1 MKTTR
6 ILLITS
12 ILAGLTAISVSARG
26 PGGGNG
32 SCPNGNGTCLRD
44 PSQCDGSGP
53 GQCVPRLDGSG
64 KAAADRGNPNS
75 NGTPLKDGSGK
86 ATAPGKGA
94 KDGTGNNAN
103 CPTPPAKS

>member
-6 ILLITS
+6 ILLLTS

-26 PGGGNG
+26 PGGGGSG
-32 SCPNGNGTCLRD
+32 SCQGGSGPRD
-44 PSQCDGSGP
+44 PSLCDGSGR
-53 GQCVPRLDGSG
+53 GQ
-64 KAAADRGNPNS
+64 
-75 NGTPLKDGSGK
+75 GTPLHDGSGK

-94 KDGTGNNAN
+94 KDGTGNKAN

>member
-12 ILAGLTAISVSARG
+12 ILAGLTAISASARG
-26 PGGGNG
+26 PGGGSGNCQNG
-32 SCPNGNGTCLRD
+32 SGQRD
-44 PSQCDGSGP
+44 PSLCDGSGR
-53 GQCVPRLDGSG
+53 GQGTPLRDGSG

-86 ATAPGKGA
+86 ASARGNGA

-103 CPTPPAKS
+103 CPNIAPKS